1 MVARGL
7 RTKLTCIDPRVLDRS
22 FAERDFDPE
31 LLDALPAT
39 VDPCGE
45 RGELHTFAHAGP
57 MFQNDVG
64 VQLGEIVDRDGFIFA
79 DVLAE
84 DL

>member
-1 MVARGL
+1 MVAGGL
-7 RTKLTCIDPRVLDRS
+7 RAKLTCIDPRVLDRS
-22 FAERDFDPE
+22 FAGRDFDPE

-39 VDPCGE
+39 VDPYGE
-45 RGELHTFAHAGP
+45 RGEFHTFAHAGP

-64 VQLGEIVDRDGFIFA
+64 VRLGEIVSRDGFIFA

-84 DL
+84 DS